1 MSEKI
6 HIIFGATAS
15 GKTEF
20 AVNLAKKI
28 GNAEIINADSMQI
41 YQEIPIITNQP
52 KEAEK
57 ENIPH
62 HLYGVKSILHHSD
75 LSEWLEMAVPLIHKI
90 RGKSKTPILVGGTGL
105 YLKSIVEGV
114 SEIPKIP
121 PEIKQKYI
129 NLCLIKNNELEKKSY
144 LYDILK
150 NIDPEG
156 VGKIKP
162 NDTQRILRALEVKD
176 FTGVSISEWNKKP
189 QKKFFD
195 KNIFDIY
202 FINKPREEIYKK
214 INTRFENM
222 FENGLLDEAK
232 KVREIWLENGIN
244 SENNNLPAYK
254 AHGLR
259 EIIAYLDGKITLQDA
274 ISKAQQATRNY
285 AKRQFTWWRGW
296 GVMVNG

>member
-20 AVNLAKKI
+20 SVNLAKEI

-57 ENIPH
+57 QNIPH
-62 HLYGVKSILHHSD
+62 HLFGVKSILHHSD
-75 LSEWLEMAVPLIHKI
+75 LSEWLEMAVPLIHEIKA
-90 RGKSKTPILVGGTGL
+90 RTKTPILVGGTGL

-121 PEIKQKYI
+121 PEIKQKFL
-129 NLCLIKNNELEKKSY
+129 NLCSIVPENKKQTQ

-156 VGKIKP
+156 ADKIKP
-162 NDTQRILRALEVKD
+162 NDTQRTLRALEVKD
-176 FTGVSISEWNKKP
+176 YTGVSISEWNKKP

-195 KNIFDIY
+195 KENFSIH
-202 FINKPREEIYKK
+202 FIDKPREEIYLK
-214 INTRFENM
+214 INARFENM
-222 FENGLLDEAK
+222 VENGLLDEAK
-232 KVREIWLENGIN
+232 KVREIWLENNI
-244 SENNNLPAYK
+244 SASNNNLPAYK

-259 EIIAYLDGKITLQDA
+259 EIIAYLDGEISLDEA

-296 GVMVNG
+296 QGSFFFN